1 MLREISVT
9 SLAFLLLSLASVV
22 AVCAWVVVANNS
34 RAAEYVLKPL
44 VMVLLIAVAVT
55 LDPSSD
61 FARVML
67 VLGLVLSMV
76 GDIALMLPTDKFLAG
91 LGAFFVAHV
100 FYVAGLVA
108 LGISFGGLLFGIVL
122 MAVLALV
129 VGRRIVQ
136 GAAGFD
142 KALIGPV
149 SGYIAVI
156 SLMVA
161 SAIGT
166 GRFFAIGGALLFAAS
181 DSLLGWTRFVSE
193 LPKSRIIVIV
203 TYHFGQIGLVL
214 ALI

>member
-1 MLREISVT
+1 MT
-9 SLAFLLLSLASVV
+9 ALAFLLLSLTAVV
-22 AVCAWVVVANNS
+22 AVCDWLVVANNY
-34 RAAEYVLKPL
+34 RTAEYVLKPL

-67 VLGLVLSMV
+67 IIGLVSSTV

-91 LGAFFVAHV
+91 LGAFFVAHI
-100 FYVAGLVA
+100 FYVVGLVA
-108 LGISFGGLLFGIVL
+108 LGISFGGLLFGVVL

-136 GAAGFD
+136 GAVGVD

-149 SGYIAVI
+149 SAYIAVI

-166 GRFFAIGGALLFAAS
+166 GRFFAIVGALLFAAS

-193 LPKSRIIVIV
+193 LPKSRIIVMV
-203 TYHFGQIGLVL
+203 TYHLGQVGLVL
-214 ALI
+214 ALVWYWH

>member
-1 MLREISVT
+1 MLRDQSMT
-9 SLAFLLLSLASVV
+9 ALAFLLLSLTCVV
-22 AVCAWVVVANNS
+22 AVCDWLVVANNV
-34 RAAEYVLKPL
+34 RAAEYALKPL
-44 VMVLLIAVAVT
+44 VMVFLIAVAVA

-67 VLGLVLSMV
+67 VFGLVSSMV

-91 LGAFFVAHV
+91 LSAFFVAHI
-100 FYVAGLVA
+100 FYVVGLVA
-108 LGISFGGLLFGIVL
+108 LGISFGGLLFGI
-122 MAVLALV
+122 AVMGLIALL

-136 GAAGFD
+136 GAAGVD

-166 GRFFAIGGALLFAAS
+166 GRFFAIAGALLFASS

-193 LPKSRIIVIV
+193 VPKSRTIVIV
-203 TYHFGQIGLVL
+203 TYHLGQIGLVL